1 MQASMNR
8 ATVFVTP
15 LCSSL
20 VLHGNTES
28 CSHSSPTPHLGAL
41 SHNPWG
47 HRLRLKSPEDV
58 APRDVCSVGM
68 VGVGWGW
75 TWGFERSF
83 PTQAAL

>member
-28 CSHSSPTPHLGAL
+28 CSHRSPTPDLSAL

-47 HRLRLKSPEDV
+47 HTLRLKSCGDV
-58 APRDVCSVGM
+58 ALRDVGSGHGGGGLGLDL
-68 VGVGWGW
+68 GV
-75 TWGFERSF
+75 
-83 PTQAAL
+83 